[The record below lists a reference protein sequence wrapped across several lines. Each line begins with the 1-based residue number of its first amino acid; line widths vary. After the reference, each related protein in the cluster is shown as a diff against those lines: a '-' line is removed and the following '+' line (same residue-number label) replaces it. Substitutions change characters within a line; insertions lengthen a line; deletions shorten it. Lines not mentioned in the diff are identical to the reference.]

1 MLLDFEFNV
10 KSLKM
15 LSVVASSLALSFNEF
30 FVLLVSN
37 ILIDSFFS
45 LWIFGIFGF
54 SNNEGFFSVGS
65 STFLDALQYYFY
77 INYYNLKNNNI

>member
-45 LWIFGIFGF
+45 L
-54 SNNEGFFSVGS
+54 
-65 STFLDALQYYFY
+65 
-77 INYYNLKNNNI
+77 